1 MREIKT
7 IQEKKFLL
15 LKNLSRI
22 IKFPQYLVKLKK
34 NELQKL
40 YSNLE
45 RTIDNKRNHQRK
57 IFNDLLRLLNS
68 SSIDSNLKKGYVL
81 LSKSKKIIKN
91 SKQIKERDSIA
102 IKFYDKTIGVNIK
115 KIN

>member
-22 IKFPQYLVKLKK
+22 IKSPQYLVKLKK

-45 RTIDNKRNHQRK
+45 RTIDDKRNHQRK
-57 IFNDLLRLLNS
+57 IFNNFLRLLNS
-68 SSIDSNLKKGYVL
+68 SSINSNLKKGYVL

>member
-7 IQEKKFLL
+7 IKEKKILL
-15 LKNLSRI
+15 LNNLSRI
-22 IKFPQYLVKLKK
+22 IKSPQYLVKLKN

-40 YSNLE
+40 YFNLE
-45 RTIDNKRNHQRK
+45 KTIDDKKNHQRK
-57 IFNDLLRLLNS
+57 IFNDLLRLLYS
-68 SSIDSNLKKGYVL
+68 SSIDSNLKKGYAL

-91 SKQIKERDSIA
+91 SKQMKERDSIA